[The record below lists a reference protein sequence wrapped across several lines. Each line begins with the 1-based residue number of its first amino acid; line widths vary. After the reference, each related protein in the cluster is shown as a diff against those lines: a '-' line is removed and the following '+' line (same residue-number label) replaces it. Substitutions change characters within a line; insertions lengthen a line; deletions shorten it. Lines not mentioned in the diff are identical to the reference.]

1 MFNNVCYIRFHQE
14 QTKRKLE
21 LEEQY
26 NRIQNLLDFE
36 INRDT
41 ESKYILIFLYY
52 IINNYFNI
60 LYS

>member
-1 MFNNVCYIRFHQE
+1 MYIRFHQE

-41 ESKYILIFLYY
+41 ESKYILILYY
-52 IINNYFNI
+52 IINNYFDIII
-60 LYS
+60 LI